1 MELPPECIV
10 HNAVHSEDKPM
21 AVIITS
27 DLSFFDVTCS
37 SSSMLTR
44 LRQTMNTELFY
55 THPPSL
61 VTAVSIVVGQY
72 LLRTLPSFM
81 MLYHDGL
88 PISIE
93 ENGRHSSFFGQPHL
107 ISSPPPPLHHA
118 RVLINPYPRLH
129 SVRVNVV
136 VHSQY
141 YTMYVFFITS

>member
-1 MELPPECIV
+1 
-10 HNAVHSEDKPM
+10 M

-27 DLSFFDVTCS
+27 DLSSFDVTCS

-44 LRQTMNTELFY
+44 LRQTMNTKLFY
-55 THPPSL
+55 AHPPSL
-61 VTAVSIVVGQY
+61 VTAVSVVAGQY

-107 ISSPPPPLHHA
+107 ISSSPPPTHHA
-118 RVLINPYPRLH
+118 RVLINPSPRPH
-129 SVRVNVV
+129 SARVNPV
-136 VHSQY
+136 VHS
-141 YTMYVFFITS
+141 